1 MDLYGLHITLVKL
14 YISNS
19 ENYCKKSKDFL
30 QVWFCVEPDVGYTF
44 ADALFD
50 AFYGMKRSVYSMKHY
65 SRIIAAFLAAI
76 MLTSSVGYSVAA
88 DGEDA
93 TGTDTSVQV
102 RGAADPEDVEE
113 YLKAREE
120 NTVFSKFTYTE
131 YIAQYADVPD
141 ASEVIT
147 FGAADPA
154 YLTASS
160 GKVTVS
166 SEYDETLPENGIAG
180 QSLYM
185 GDSEDGETVSVT
197 WTVKIANDG
206 LFVID
211 MLYYTVP
218 GKNNSIERSLY
229 IDDKSP
235 FTEAG
240 GIVFPRVWKDSDEGI
255 TLDQDGN
262 DIRASSEEVNGWY
275 DGKCIDTS
283 GKYGEYFKFYLSA
296 GTHTIRLETQKEAV
310 IFNRISL
317 SKAPTLIS
325 YAELQQQYAEKG
337 YKLGTSSANDY
348 ALGIKDD
355 EAKNNPMR
363 RQAEDMHLKSS
374 ATIYPEWDRTS
385 PLTYPSSSDVI
396 KLNQIKSDKF
406 SAAYQWIEWEFDVEE
421 AGLYNINARFKQTD
435 RDGAFCNRTVYVNGE
450 VPCEEAKYVHFDY
463 DGGWQ
468 VSTLSAADGTPFL
481 FYFKE
486 GKNTVRLEV
495 TLGEFADLL
504 AKVDN
509 TIYSLNNCYRGIMMI
524 TGSSPD
530 TFRDYSFDT
539 MIPETIAEMAEDLEI
554 LKQVV
559 ADIKQLTGEPN
570 GSFTSSFN
578 TLINDLEIMTENPG
592 SIAKKLENFKSN
604 LGTIST
610 WLVNA
615 TAQPVGFD
623 WIQISSAEE
632 ELPKANAGF
641 FENLSHQC
649 KMFASSFYMD
659 YNNVGRSAD
668 ARENTRDVT
677 VWVATSQDQS
687 QIIRRLID
695 NSLSKN
701 TDLKVNLKLVSPG
714 TILPSITAGIG
725 PDVVLGI
732 GNSEPLN
739 YAIRGAVMDVSQ
751 FNDPDKVNFTFDEVM
766 SRFNPTA
773 YTPYQYKGKTYGVP
787 ETFSFGMLFYRKD
800 VLSELEMEVPKTW
813 TEVYDCIVKLNMNG
827 LYFGITDVF
836 GTLLYQNGGSY
847 YNEDGSASALDTA
860 LAISCFKQYTEFF
873 TSYGCL
879 VTFDFSNRFRTGE
892 MPLGLA
898 DYTAYNQLS
907 VFAPEIKGLW
917 GFTDIPGI
925 EQEDGTI
932 NHTGLSAG
940 TASVIISN
948 AKDPE
953 AAWDFLS
960 WWTDTSTQVYYGQEI
975 ESILGTSARYNTA
988 NLEAVAQLPWTSS
1001 DYKAIYNQWQ
1011 SARSLPE
1018 YPGSYILGRYLSFAF
1033 QAVVNQDAD
1042 PGEELLDNVRLIN
1055 EELTRKQKEFADNE
1069 NK

>member
-1 MDLYGLHITLVKL
+1 
-14 YISNS
+14 
-19 ENYCKKSKDFL
+19 
-30 QVWFCVEPDVGYTF
+30 
-44 ADALFD
+44 
-50 AFYGMKRSVYSMKHY
+50 MKHY
-65 SRIIAAFLAAI
+65 SRVIAGLLSAI
-76 MLTSSVGYSVAA
+76 MLISSAGYCAVADNETA
-88 DGEDA
+88 
-93 TGTDTSVQV
+93 
-102 RGAADPEDVEE
+102 GAVSTEQTVSTADPENVEE
-113 YLKAREE
+113 YLKAREQ

-131 YIAQYADVPD
+131 YIAQYTDVPD
-141 ASEVIT
+141 ASETIT

-154 YLTASS
+154 YLTASA
-160 GKVTVS
+160 GDVRADAT
-166 SEYDETLPENGIAG
+166 YDDTLPENGIKG

-185 GDSEDGETVSVT
+185 GDSDNGINASTT
-197 WTVKIANDG
+197 WTVNIQNDG

-240 GIVFPRVWKDSDEGI
+240 GIVFPRVWRDSDEGI

-262 DIRASSEEVNGWY
+262 DIRASSVEVNGWY

-283 GKYGEYFKFYLSA
+283 GKYGEYFKFYLTA
-296 GTHTIRLETQKEAV
+296 GTHTIKLESQKEAV
-310 IFNRISL
+310 VFNRISL
-317 SKAPTLIS
+317 QKAPTLIS
-325 YAELQQQYAEKG
+325 YADLQKEYEQKG
-337 YKLGTSSANDY
+337 YKLGTSSVNDFD
-348 ALGIKDD
+348 GEMGD
-355 EAKNNPMR
+355 NPMR
-363 RQAEDMHLKSS
+363 RQAEDMHLKSA

-385 PLTYPSSSDVI
+385 PLTYPTSFDVI

-406 SAAYQWIEWEFDVEE
+406 SSAYQWIEWEFDVEE
-421 AGLYNINARFKQTD
+421 AGLYNITTRFKQTD
-435 RDGAFCNRTVYVNGE
+435 RDGAFCNRSVFVNG
-450 VPCEEAKYVHFDY
+450 VIPCEEAKYVHFDY
-463 DGGWQ
+463 KDGWQ
-468 VSTLSAADGTPFL
+468 VSNLCAPDGTPFL
-481 FYFKE
+481 FYFNK
-486 GKNTVRLEV
+486 GKNTIRLEV

-504 AKVDN
+504 AAVDN
-509 TIYSLNNCYRGIMMI
+509 TIYSLNNCYRSIMMI

-530 TFRDYSFDT
+530 TFRDYSFET
-539 MIPETIAEMAEDLEI
+539 MIPDTISEMASDLEI
-554 LKQVV
+554 LKDVV
-559 ADIKQLTGEPN
+559 SKIKDLTGEKN
-570 GSFTSSFN
+570 SSFTSSFN
-578 TLINDLEIMTENPG
+578 TLINDLEIMTENPTT
-592 SIAKKLENFKSN
+592 IAKKLENFKSN

-623 WIQISSAEE
+623 WIQITPAEE
-632 ELPKANAGF
+632 ELPRANANF
-641 FENLSHQC
+641 WENLVHQS

-659 YNNVGRSAD
+659 YNNVGRAAD

-695 NSLSKN
+695 NSLSKSS
-701 TDLKVNLKLVSPG
+701 DLKVNLKLVSAG

-725 PDVVLGI
+725 PDVVLGV

-739 YAIRGAVMDVSQ
+739 YAIRGAVMDISQ
-751 FNDPDKVNFTFDEVM
+751 FNDPEKVDKTFDEVM
-766 SRFNPTA
+766 SRFNKTA
-773 YTPYQYKGKTYGVP
+773 YTPYQYKGKTYGIP

-847 YNEDGSASALDTA
+847 YNEDGSASALDSA
-860 LAISCFKQYTEFF
+860 LSISCFKQYTEFF

-925 EQEDGTI
+925 EKEDGTI
-932 NHTGLSAG
+932 DHTALSAG
-940 TASVIISN
+940 SASVIISN

-960 WWTDTSTQVYYGQEI
+960 WWTSTDTQVAYGQEI

-988 NLEAVAQLPWTSS
+988 NLEAVAQLPWSSS

-1069 NK
+1069 NKK